1 MEYMETLCSSTRA
14 VRGKE
19 SPNCWIIEGEI
30 LMLCITH
37 LNGLHP
43 FNHVEDHESKG
54 IYVIDRRHK
63 GAEESVQE
71 LASVM
76 YDFCG
81 QSRRQRIILRNS
93 NEGLSA
99 LLDWQNLGVFY
110 RDCRRLALESLHP
123 DVDKIMRENEGKVP
137 SAATSRRPSIHSSD
151 GEDEE

>member
-43 FNHVEDHESKG
+43 FN
-54 IYVIDRRHK
+54 
-63 GAEESVQE
+63 E